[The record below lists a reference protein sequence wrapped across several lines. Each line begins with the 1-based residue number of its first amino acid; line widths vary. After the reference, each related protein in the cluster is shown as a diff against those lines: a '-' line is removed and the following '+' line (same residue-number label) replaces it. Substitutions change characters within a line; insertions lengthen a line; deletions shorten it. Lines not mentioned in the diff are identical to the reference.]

1 MEESKRQKQ
10 IANLIQQEM
19 SDIFQR
25 EGLNVIH
32 NGMVS
37 ISKVKVTPDLLEARI
52 YLSFFQIE
60 DDAALLKQI
69 KERDWEL
76 RKHLAARI
84 KNQVRRIPVLNYF
97 KDDTT
102 LDALFKK
109 IHLQEWNQTRAVLPH
124 FNLTKHWLQIEKF
137 KIPIKADVIYFD
149 AFSPREQPE
158 LWTEDIFLNMYS
170 MLKWPGKLVT
180 YCAQGQ
186 MKRNLKSAGFIV
198 KALPGFANKREM
210 TIGLKV

>member
-97 KDDTT
+97 KDDT
-102 LDALFKK
+102 LDYVFKMEELFK
-109 IHLQEWNQTRAVLPH
+109 
-124 FNLTKHWLQIEKF
+124 NLN
-137 KIPIKADVIYFD
+137 IPK
-149 AFSPREQPE
+149 EGE
-158 LWTEDIFLNMYS
+158 
-170 MLKWPGKLVT
+170 
-180 YCAQGQ
+180 
-186 MKRNLKSAGFIV
+186 
-198 KALPGFANKREM
+198 
-210 TIGLKV
+210 